1 MPWVPSMTRVHLQRP
16 RIAWVL
22 PGLAAAFTVAA
33 CASGADD
40 GAWGDAGSEAGSP
53 STSDASQPQADGATG
68 HHDAGSGHD
77 GGSDG
82 HPASG
87 DSGPGTS
94 EGGAGEASVTEG
106 GQGDAAATD
115 TGTTTTVDSGS
126 STGPDAAADASTHD
140 SGMTVG
146 PVTGGPCVSGA
157 PGATAIRIEFI
168 DAHGTADVRWLAE
181 GMPDRSND
189 SAGAYG
195 YTIPFS
201 PPFVDPYLGAGGVG
215 VDDSDFIDVSLST
228 VGLSSITS
236 ATLSIYGRSYDV
248 SASAS
253 FWWQTF
259 DGVGQTPTDFVSNV
273 APYQWYS
280 ADMTTEIGPGEG
292 NVLIRIK
299 AGPSSDSLVVNQ
311 VELCVVAN

>member
-1 MPWVPSMTRVHLQRP
+1 MTRVHLQKLRL
-16 RIAWVL
+16 AWLL
-22 PGLAAAFTVAA
+22 PGLLAACATVVA

-40 GAWGDAGSEAGSP
+40 GAWGDAGNEAGVPS
-53 STSDASQPQADGATG
+53 STSDASQPQTDGATG
-68 HHDAGSGHD
+68 HHDAGPGHD
-77 GGSDG
+77 GSSDG
-82 HPASG
+82 GSTGKDSGGATSEAGSG
-87 DSGPGTS
+87 D
-94 EGGAGEASVTEG
+94 AAVAEG
-106 GQGDAAATD
+106 GQADAGTSD
-115 TGTTTTVDSGS
+115 TGVTTTVDSGTS
-126 STGPDAAADASTHD
+126 GGPDASPEASPPD
-140 SGMTVG
+140 SGMTTG

-157 PGATAIRIEFI
+157 TGATAIRIEFI
-168 DAHGTADVRWLAE
+168 DANGTADVRWLAE
-181 GMPDRSND
+181 GMPDQSND

-292 NVLIRIK
+292 NVLVRIK